1 MQTNYK
7 SITTTVQCPEASTV
21 LFRNSMLVILNVV
34 KGVLIYISKRDPCPL
49 WTLESTNMI
58 NAIFKNAGKR
68 DRCLLWA
75 LEKTTVI

>member
-1 MQTNYK
+1 MGQNMQ
-7 SITTTVQCPEASTV
+7 
-21 LFRNSMLVILNVV
+21 
-34 KGVLIYISKRDPCPL
+34 LIKKNAGKRDRCPL
-49 WTLESTNMI
+49 WALESTNMI